1 MKSFCL
7 KGEEDD
13 RRHNKIKV
21 THLGGG
27 DAWSEG
33 IGMPAPNLQ
42 VK

>member
-27 DAWSEG
+27 RVE
-33 IGMPAPNLQ
+33 
-42 VK
+42 